1 MPARTWTITEEPFP
15 PYVEAKKRR
24 EITRKNSSG
33 NYQPGE
39 NPPLSKTIPLS
50 LAEQMKQ

>member
-1 MPARTWTITEEPFP
+1 MPGPRPIITEEPYP
-15 PYVEAKKRR
+15 PYAAHLKREA
-24 EITRKNSSG
+24 IRKANVAG

-39 NPPLSKTIPLS
+39 NPPLSNSKPLS